1 MLDHERVRDDA
12 SPADPCATAPRDPA
26 VAPRTRRTFLR
37 EAAGL
42 GTLALS
48 SSFLT
53 ACGLGGDSGGE
64 ALTSTVA
71 RAQARGEVVIWDRT
85 GDLYRVFDALIPS
98 FNAKYPDVR
107 VRHVAVDIA
116 TRLPPTLAS
125 GAGLPDGA
133 FLDDVQVPGQAL
145 HLTDVGQLL
154 QPYTDR
160 IVRYKVDVNTVEG
173 RIVGIPWDLDP
184 GLLYFRE
191 DLLDRAGVDPAGIA
205 SYDDLTEAAR
215 TLRARLGNDVRP
227 LHLERDPFLGQLWVE
242 MLANQQGTSMA
253 DADGRLQLE
262 SEPYQRIMQWIK
274 TIVDEGLGT
283 HANYLQPTDV
293 QTLDSGRQILVP
305 WAIWWIFAPQS
316 LLRRTSGSWRAQELP
331 AWTSGGA
338 RSGVMGGGSFIIPAK
353 ARSPELAWL
362 WYEHLLFDAQGYRTV
377 YGPSPTY
384 PRGLNTSVPS
394 YLPALDGPAL
404 FEPVAALGDQ
414 DIWKTDVAAAKQVP
428 GNYSIPSWWAEAV
441 RYFGANIQ
449 QLMDGRM
456 EPDEV
461 LAVSTE
467 QIQKNLV
474 DRRR

>member
-1 MLDHERVRDDA
+1 MLDNERARDGA
-12 SPADPCATAPRDPA
+12 SPADPWARQPA
-26 VAPRTRRTFLR
+26 VARTRRRFLR

-42 GTLALS
+42 GGLALS
-48 SSFLT
+48 GSLLS
-53 ACGLGGDSGGE
+53 ACGLGGDSAGE
-64 ALTSTVA
+64 ALTETVA

-98 FNAKYPDVR
+98 FNQKYPDVR

-125 GAGLPDGA
+125 GAGVPDGA

-145 HLTDVGQLL
+145 HLTDVRTLMSA
-154 QPYTDR
+154 YTGR
-160 IVRYKVDVNTVEG
+160 IVRYKVDVNTVDG
-173 RIVGIPWDLDP
+173 RLVGIPWDLDP
-184 GLLYFRE
+184 GLLYYRE
-191 DLLDRAGVDPAGIA
+191 DLLDRAGVDPQRIA

-215 TLRARLGNDVRP
+215 TLRARLGDDVRP

-253 DADGRLQLE
+253 DAEGRLQLE
-262 SEPYQRIMQWIK
+262 TEPYQRIMRWIK

-293 QTLDSGRQILVP
+293 QTLDNGRQILVP
-305 WAIWWIFAPQS
+305 WAMWWIFAPQS
-316 LLRRTSGSWRAQELP
+316 LLRRTSGRWRATQLP
-331 AWTSGGA
+331 SWTPDGA
-338 RSGVMGGGSFIIPAK
+338 RSGVMGGGSFIIPARAK
-353 ARSPELAWL
+353 SPELAWL
-362 WYEHLLFDAQGYRTV
+362 WYEHLLFTAEGYRTV
-377 YGPSPTY
+377 YGPSATY

-394 YLPALDGPAL
+394 YEPALDGPPL
-404 FEPVAALGDQ
+404 FEPVAALGNQ
-414 DIWKTDVAAAKQVP
+414 DIWAIDVAAAREVP
-428 GNYSIPSWWAEAV
+428 GNYSIPSWWADAV

-461 LAVSTE
+461 LAVSTQ